1 MAKIRTF
8 IHEYKAVL
16 SVLLIVVCLA
26 FLAMAILGYPDRDG
40 NPGSGPLAFIRGLN
54 VMVMIFTVIFAI
66 VGLYFFSRY
75 ASDKSKFE
83 ALMNTKSQA
92 IFKKNQLEIERYA
105 LRLTSKEE
113 RRVLEA
119 MKKYRIK

>member
-1 MAKIRTF
+1 
-8 IHEYKAVL
+8 
-16 SVLLIVVCLA
+16 
-26 FLAMAILGYPDRDG
+26 LGYPDKDG
-40 NPGSGPLAFIRGLN
+40 NLGTGPLAFIRGLN
-54 VMVMIFTVIFAI
+54 VMVIIFTVVFAI
-66 VGLYFFSRY
+66 IGLYFFSRY

-113 RRVLEA
+113 KKVLEA
-119 MKKYRIK
+119 MKKYKIK